1 MEENQRKLKQL
12 PTKPLKMR
20 LLIGITTLNRQNQGS
35 NKHIKNEIKMQQT
48 RKIRIEKSRTE
59 KSRTGRNRKKV

>member
-1 MEENQRKLKQL
+1 
-12 PTKPLKMR
+12 MR
-20 LLIGITTLNRQNQGS
+20 LLIGITTLSRQNQGS

-48 RKIRIEKSRTE
+48 RKIRIEKIRTEKSRIE

>member
-1 MEENQRKLKQL
+1 M
-12 PTKPLKMR
+12 
-20 LLIGITTLNRQNQGS
+20 NRQNQGS
-35 NKHIKNEIKMQQT
+35 SKHIKNEIKMQQT